1 MYPHHTSLHSS
12 VIKHAIHLERR
23 QPWRVSFA
31 PSNLQELFASKG
43 SVFLAVLKQLRSM
56 LLLPQAR
63 ATYYLS

>member
-31 PSNLQELFASKG
+31 PSDLQELFASKG
-43 SVFLAVLKQLRSM
+43 PVFLAALKQVRSM

-63 ATYYLS
+63 AIYYLS